1 MESVC
6 LDTDILID
14 TLRGHRETVDKIR
27 DLEMVFNLN
36 TTVINSFELYYGAFK
51 TKKSDKNVLYVDEL
65 LERLLILK
73 MNGYASKLAGK
84 ILADLKKKGEII
96 DFRDVIIA
104 SIAITSDTTL
114 FTRNVS
120 HFERIEGIMLYE

>member
-96 DFRDVIIA
+96 DFRDVFIA